1 MSQKR
6 KRKFFLSSIL
16 GLSIRCSRVN
26 ADLFVE
32 GLALP
37 PVFSSKPSISRPIPR
52 CGRSNG
58 ISSRLASSAG
68 SNIPN
73 NNNRQ
78 SKSYFDSVLNTIFE
92 NKQLQK
98 KFKHASQFGVL
109 GNCSST
115 TLRLF
120 REELIKHMKANTACF
135 GHYRNKPVYHYYD
148 PNTKLNVMVDFIT
161 GEFISGWKLSKE
173 QVEHM
178 ELNGRIS

>member
-1 MSQKR
+1 MSKKR
-6 KRKFFLSSIL
+6 KRKFFLSCIL
-16 GLSIRCSRVN
+16 ALSVRSCRVN
-26 ADLFVE
+26 ADLFAE
-32 GLALP
+32 GFALGSY
-37 PVFSSKPSISRPIPR
+37 SSQPAMSRQIPK
-52 CGRSNG
+52 CGRSYG
-58 ISSRLASSAG
+58 ILSRSATSAG
-68 SNIPN
+68 SDIPN

-98 KFKHASQFGVL
+98 KFKHASKFGVL
-109 GNCSST
+109 GNYNST

-120 REELIKHMKANTACF
+120 REELIKHMKANIACF

-148 PNTKLNVMVDFIT
+148 PATKLNVMVDFIT
-161 GEFISGWKLSKE
+161 NEFISGWRLSKE